1 MSVINLRYGG
11 KKMSKNKRTEGTDR
25 GNYLTSKEDSSFF
38 MLLFQDGDI
47 DCSTGLQIPED
58 GSK

>member
-1 MSVINLRYGG
+1 
-11 KKMSKNKRTEGTDR
+11 MSKNKRTEGTDR

-47 DCSTGLQIPED
+47 DCSTGLQILED